1 MPCRHTPAMGQ
12 MRGTGRWLTH
22 AERRS
27 SAMALSILA
36 SSSSKLTA
44 AAASRCTGCWLSR
57 KSLRQRQQ
65 DSDGTQ
71 AAIAPW
77 GS

>member
-1 MPCRHTPAMGQ
+1 
-12 MRGTGRWLTH
+12 
-22 AERRS
+22 
-27 SAMALSILA
+27 MALSILA